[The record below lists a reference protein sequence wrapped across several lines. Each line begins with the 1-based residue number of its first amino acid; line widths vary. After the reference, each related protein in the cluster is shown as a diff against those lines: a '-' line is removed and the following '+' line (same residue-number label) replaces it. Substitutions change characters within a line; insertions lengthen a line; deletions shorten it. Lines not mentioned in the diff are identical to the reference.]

1 MYCCHS
7 ISVCCFAGELTAK
20 RTEATAAVATATKA
34 KAQLETLSKQAKGLQ
49 SQFNQTQQALENMR
63 QQRSIEESK
72 AIADATSLTRALKAQ
87 DLELTEVREALST
100 AQARLQ
106 GATAGMAGVTGLQE
120 QVARLQAELTAEEA
134 AHCSLKQQHADSLQ
148 EATNSASTLTAVA
161 EAKALELEQHAA
173 STSEREAKLV
183 QLKALLKE
191 AEDQVS
197 VSQTTNAQLQS
208 KSKSLKAK
216 LVAEEK
222 AHNSLKQ
229 HHADSQQQAASLSA
243 AAVARALELDKVTA
257 SLSERDNSLVQLRAD
272 AQVRATASQAKVT
285 ELQTH
290 SHSLHAELTD
300 QLLAF
305 SRLEAQHSEL
315 QQAAA
320 AQEASIA
327 SAVQSKDSEL
337 QQATKAAAST
347 AASLQQATAAHQASQ
362 NQIVSLEAA
371 VENPMKRCEC
381 LQQQLSNQQQAHGA
395 VNQQHASV
403 QETLTTTEA
412 DSAVALSSEVSYLK
426 EALATKEAKL
436 AELYAT
442 KAASYEQ
449 VRGLQSV
456 AQELPQ
462 EQQAHDADWSTPDV
476 ADSAVT
482 FEVMYSADKSIAPEV
497 MNPANQIEAPEVLA
511 SANPADTPKVVDLG
525 ESNYINTV
533 KSKDQTGSSTRPQAH
548 HFTQNE
554 LHEAASAGVKQI
566 QQLQISQKKQYTE
579 LRQQHRQ
586 LQHENQTSTA
596 ALTAAAE
603 SVTKLRVEAEQCHQ
617 LQTSL
622 THKDAVIQQL
632 KSQLAESTRLPPAD
646 RSVKQEASVSQ
657 DAVEGHLSDT
667 QQLSLDTSIT
677 SGKEGICNLSSLAAS
692 ANSKTT
698 FFDLPTGLTSTGKA
712 NPEAASIPVSHPV
725 AGTTAAT
732 SLSMPEGS
740 VHNPLAQQPDFDD
753 DPSLTAMRPL
763 SPQVS
768 TLELSA
774 PETAAGTSFASAPGW
789 SLHQAAEAH
798 AGLNEQQV
806 L

>member
-1 MYCCHS
+1 M
-7 ISVCCFAGELTAK
+7 
-20 RTEATAAVATATKA
+20 ATATKA
-34 KAQLETLSKQAKGLQ
+34 NAQLETLSKQAKGLQ
-49 SQFNQTQQALENMR
+49 SQLNQTQQALESIR
-63 QQRSIEESK
+63 QQGSVEESK

-87 DLELTEVREALST
+87 DSELTEAREALST

-106 GATAGMAGVTGLQE
+106 GATAGMAGMTGLQE

-148 EATNSASTLTAVA
+148 EATNSASILTTVA
-161 EAKALELEQHAA
+161 EAKALELEQHAE

-183 QLKALLKE
+183 QLEALLKE

-208 KSKSLKAK
+208 KSKSLKAN

-229 HHADSQQQAASLSA
+229 HHAESQQQAATLSA
-243 AAVARALELDKVTA
+243 AAVARALELDKVTE
-257 SLSERDNSLVQLRAD
+257 SLSERDNSLVQLRAVLTD
-272 AQVRATASQAKVT
+272 AQVQATASQAKVT

-290 SHSLHAELTD
+290 SDILHAKLSD

-305 SRLEAQHSEL
+305 SSLEAQHSEL

-327 SAVQSKDSEL
+327 SAVQIKDSEL

-371 VENPMKRCEC
+371 VENPMERCEG
-381 LQQQLSNQQQAHGA
+381 LQQQLSNQRQAHGA

-436 AELYAT
+436 AELHAT
-442 KAASYEQ
+442 KVASYEQ

-482 FEVMYSADKSIAPEV
+482 FEVMYSAEKSIAPEV

-511 SANPADTPKVVDLG
+511 SANPADTPKVVDLS

-533 KSKDQTGSSTRPQAH
+533 KSKDLTNSSTRPQAH

-554 LHEAASAGVKQI
+554 LHEAASAGIKQI
-566 QQLQISQKKQYTE
+566 QQLQALVISQKKQYTE

-586 LQHENQTSTA
+586 LQHENQTGTA
-596 ALTAAAE
+596 GLTEAAE
-603 SVTKLRVEAEQCHQ
+603 SVMKLRVEAEQFHQ

-657 DAVEGHLSDT
+657 DAVEGHLSDA
-667 QQLSLDTSIT
+667 QQLSLDTIIISD
-677 SGKEGICNLSSLAAS
+677 KEGICNLSSLAAS
-692 ANSKTT
+692 ANSRTT
-698 FFDLPTGLTSTGKA
+698 SFDLPTGLTSTEKA
-712 NPEAASIPVSHPV
+712 NPEAASIPVSQPL
-725 AGTTAAT
+725 AGNTAAT

-753 DPSLTAMRPL
+753 GPSPTAMRPL

-774 PETAAGTSFASAPGW
+774 PETAAGTSFASAPGR
-789 SLHQAAEAH
+789 SLHQVAEAH

>member
-1 MYCCHS
+1 M
-7 ISVCCFAGELTAK
+7 
-20 RTEATAAVATATKA
+20 
-34 KAQLETLSKQAKGLQ
+34 
-49 SQFNQTQQALENMR
+49 
-63 QQRSIEESK
+63 
-72 AIADATSLTRALKAQ
+72 
-87 DLELTEVREALST
+87 
-100 AQARLQ
+100 
-106 GATAGMAGVTGLQE
+106 
-120 QVARLQAELTAEEA
+120 
-134 AHCSLKQQHADSLQ
+134 
-148 EATNSASTLTAVA
+148 
-161 EAKALELEQHAA
+161 
-173 STSEREAKLV
+173 
-183 QLKALLKE
+183 
-191 AEDQVS
+191 
-197 VSQTTNAQLQS
+197 
-208 KSKSLKAK
+208 
-216 LVAEEK
+216 
-222 AHNSLKQ
+222 
-229 HHADSQQQAASLSA
+229 
-243 AAVARALELDKVTA
+243 ELDKVTE
-257 SLSERDNSLVQLRAD
+257 SLSERDNSLVQLRAVLTD
-272 AQVRATASQAKVT
+272 AQVQATASQAKVT

-290 SHSLHAELTD
+290 SDSLHAKLSD

-305 SRLEAQHSEL
+305 SSLEAQHSEL

-320 AQEASIA
+320 AQEASVA
-327 SAVQSKDSEL
+327 SAVQIKDSEL

-371 VENPMKRCEC
+371 VENPMERCEG
-381 LQQQLSNQQQAHGA
+381 LQQQLSNQRQAHDA

-403 QETLTTTEA
+403 QGKPTTTEA
-412 DSAVALSSEVSYLK
+412 DSAVALSSEVSHLK

-436 AELYAT
+436 AKLYAT
-442 KAASYEQ
+442 KVASYEQ
-449 VRGLQSV
+449 VRGLHFV

-462 EQQAHDADWSTPDV
+462 EQQAHDADWNTPDV

-482 FEVMYSADKSIAPEV
+482 PEVVYSADKSIAPEV

-554 LHEAASAGVKQI
+554 LHEAASAGIKQI
-566 QQLQISQKKQYTE
+566 QQLQALVISQKKQYTE

-586 LQHENQTSTA
+586 LQHEHQTGTA
-596 ALTAAAE
+596 AFTEAAE
-603 SVTKLRVEAEQCHQ
+603 SVTKLRVEAEQFHQ
-617 LQTSL
+617 PQTSL
-622 THKDAVIQQL
+622 TCKDAVIEQL

-657 DAVEGHLSDT
+657 DAVEGHLSDI

-677 SGKEGICNLSSLAAS
+677 SGKESICNLSSLAAS
-692 ANSKTT
+692 ANSKITS
-698 FFDLPTGLTSTGKA
+698 FDLPTGLTSTEKG
-712 NPEAASIPVSHPV
+712 NPEAASIPVSHPL
-725 AGTTAAT
+725 AGNTAAT

-753 DPSLTAMRPL
+753 DPSPTAMRPL

-774 PETAAGTSFASAPGW
+774 PETAAGTSFASAPGR
-789 SLHQAAEAH
+789 SLHQVAEAH